1 MAATPAPRVQAARAV
16 MSVMQGHSLDQLV
29 FAEGGDS
36 ALVRELV
43 YGTLRWYHRLRALLA
58 LVLERPLKDKDAD
71 LTALLLV
78 GLYQLIYMRVPAH
91 AAVSETVAA
100 SVGLG
105 KSWARGLVNAVLRRV
120 GREQAKL
127 EARLDTPEATSS
139 HPAWLLNLLTAA
151 WPQEW
156 QAIIEANN
164 ARPPMAI
171 RVNLLRVSRAQYLAR
186 LDEAGIPAREV
197 DVGDAALVL
206 EQPVPVARLPGFEDG
221 EVSVQDVSAQLA
233 AVITDP
239 QPGEYVLDACAAPG
253 GKTAHLLERS
263 RSAEVV
269 AVDVNADRVER
280 LRNNLERLRLP
291 AVVVQGDATRPADWW
306 DGHPFD
312 RILLDAP
319 CSGSGVIRRHP
330 DIKLLRRPADIEQ
343 TAARQKDLLA
353 ALWPLLRR
361 GGKLVYAT
369 CSVLPRE
376 NHQTVAAF
384 LEQQPGAR
392 DMTPDLPWG
401 RRVAAGWQTLP
412 GEGGGDGFYYACID
426 KT

>member
-1 MAATPAPRVQAARAV
+1 MAAARVQAARAV
-16 MSVMQGHSLDQLV
+16 VAVMQGRSLDQLRLG
-29 FAEGGDS
+29 EGDAA

-58 LVLERPLKDKDAD
+58 LMLERPLKDKDAD
-71 LTALLLV
+71 LIALLLI

-100 SVGLG
+100 TISLG
-105 KSWARGLVNAVLRRV
+105 KPWARGLVNAVLRRV
-120 GREQAKL
+120 GREQDEL
-127 EARLDTPEATSS
+127 ESRLDTPEAITS
-139 HPAWLLNLLTAA
+139 HPAWLLDLLTAA
-151 WPQEW
+151 WPQDW
-156 QAIIEANN
+156 QTIIDANN
-164 ARPPMAI
+164 SRPPMAI
-171 RVNLLRVSRAQYLAR
+171 RVNLLRSSRAQYLGR
-186 LDEAGIPAREV
+186 LDQAGIPARAV
-197 DVGDAALVL
+197 DTGDAALVL
-206 EQPVPVARLPGFEDG
+206 EQPVPVTRLPGFADG
-221 EVSVQDVSAQLA
+221 EVSVQDLSAQLA

-239 QPGEYVLDACAAPG
+239 QPGDYVLDACAAPG

-263 RSAEVV
+263 RAAEVV
-269 AVDVNADRVER
+269 AVEVDGDRVER
-280 LRNNLERLRLP
+280 LRGNLERLRLQ
-291 AVVVQGDATRPADWW
+291 ATVVHGDATRPAGWW
-306 DGHPFD
+306 DGRPFD

-343 TAARQKDLLA
+343 MAARQQDLLA

-376 NHQTVAAF
+376 NHQTVVAF
-384 LEQQPGAR
+384 LEQQSGAR
-392 DMTPDLPWG
+392 DLTPDLPWG

>member
-1 MAATPAPRVQAARAV
+1 MAAARVQAARAV
-16 MSVMQGHSLDQLV
+16 MAVMQGRSLDQLS
-29 FAEGGDS
+29 FGERDDT
-36 ALVRELV
+36 ALVRELA
-43 YGTLRWYHRLRALLA
+43 YGTLRWYHRLRALLM
-58 LVLERPLKDKDAD
+58 LMMERPLKDKDAD
-71 LTALLLV
+71 LTALLLI

-100 SVGLG
+100 TVSLG
-105 KSWARGLVNAVLRRV
+105 KPWARGLVNAVLRRV
-120 GREQAKL
+120 GREQDEL
-127 EARLDTPEATSS
+127 EARLDSPEAITS
-139 HPAWLLNLLTAA
+139 HPAWLLDLLTAA
-151 WPQEW
+151 WPQDW
-156 QAIIEANN
+156 QTIIDANN
-164 ARPPMAI
+164 SRPPMAI
-171 RVNLLRVSRAQYLAR
+171 RVNLLRSSRAQYLGR
-186 LDEAGIPAREV
+186 LDQAGIPARAV
-197 DVGDAALVL
+197 DTGDAALVL
-206 EQPVPVARLPGFEDG
+206 EQPVPVTRLPGFADG
-221 EVSVQDVSAQLA
+221 EVSVQDLSAQLA

-239 QPGEYVLDACAAPG
+239 QPGDYVLDACAAPG

-263 RSAEVV
+263 RAAEVV
-269 AVDVNADRVER
+269 AVEVDGDRVER
-280 LRNNLERLRLP
+280 LRGNLERLRLQ
-291 AVVVQGDATRPADWW
+291 ATVVHGDATRPAGWW
-306 DGHPFD
+306 DGRPFD

-343 TAARQKDLLA
+343 MAARQQDLLA

-376 NHQTVAAF
+376 NHQTVVAF
-384 LEQQPGAR
+384 LEQQSGAR
-392 DMTPDLPWG
+392 DLTPDLPWG